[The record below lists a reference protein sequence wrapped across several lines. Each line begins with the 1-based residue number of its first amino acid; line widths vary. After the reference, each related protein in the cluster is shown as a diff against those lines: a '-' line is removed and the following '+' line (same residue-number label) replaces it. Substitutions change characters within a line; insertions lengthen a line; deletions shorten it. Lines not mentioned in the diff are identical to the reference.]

1 MDNVF
6 SEILVKISDLL
17 QEQNKTQKELCDF
30 LGINGNVYTAWKSG
44 KNKSYTKHLSKIAL
58 FFDVSIEVLLGKEK
72 SPAIAELSEKHQ
84 KLVLAYDN
92 AEPVV
97 QVAVD
102 RLLGI
107 DERDTITLK
116 IAARGG
122 TGDIE
127 ERKITKEQWDKIKNL
142 TDSEV

>member
-1 MDNVF
+1 MF
-6 SEILVKISDLL
+6 WKRFY
-17 QEQNKTQKELCDF
+17 ELCNKQGVSPNRVCAE
-30 LGINGNVYTAWKSG
+30 LGFSNATATKWKNGSVPGEKSM
-44 KNKSYTKHLSKIAL
+44 LKIAVYFGVSVAFL
-58 FFDVSIEVLLGKEK
+58 YGFDDKEK
-72 SPAIAELSEKHQ
+72 SPATAELSEKHQ